1 ESLGGWAIWLFYF
14 GAIATLYGSIFAATA
29 ADSLVF
35 ADMCRLLGKFER
47 GDYESRLKY
56 RNLAVWL
63 LTVVPAALFM
73 FVQSPVAMVRAGGVA
88 QAMMLPVIAGSALYL
103 RHKRLPGEVHPNRWA
118 TAGLWFASIVIM
130 SVMGY
135 YAILMV
141 I

>member
-1 ESLGGWAIWLFYF
+1 
-14 GAIATLYGSIFAATA
+14 
-29 ADSLVF
+29 
-35 ADMCRLLGKFER
+35 
-47 GDYESRLKY
+47 
-56 RNLAVWL
+56 
-63 LTVVPAALFM
+63 M

-103 RHKRLPGEVHPNRWA
+103 RHKRLPREVHPNRWV

-135 YAILMV
+135 YAILMA